1 MQLGKHENT
10 RLTRGQ
16 KFFTMILAL
25 VEIYMTAYSSEPDRS
40 PKSLMPKPLLYF
52 QNTRYRKLQAS
63 KKDSPPIIV
72 WHAISQH
79 SQVNHTPAFSLATLQ
94 FLAILFAFC
103 YWMFLPYK

>member
-25 VEIYMTAYSSEPDRS
+25 VEIRMTAYSSEPDRS

-79 SQVNHTPAFSLATLQ
+79 SQSQPYASFLFGNTSIPSNFVCILLLDVFTL
-94 FLAILFAFC
+94 
-103 YWMFLPYK
+103 